1 MSQDK
6 VSLLRDPTAGVSVSP
21 DSRSYDSVDPPSYS
35 AEHGAQISF
44 VPRRFPQYVA
54 ALTATLSA
62 LAAGAVLGWTSPI
75 LNEIQ
80 HGKFHNITVNSN
92 QMGWIGSFVTLGGMT
107 MCIPTGFLC
116 DLIGRKKTLL
126 LLIVPFAI
134 GWSLILFAK
143 SIVMIYLGRLIT
155 GMAAGA
161 SCVAAPLYTSEIA
174 QKEIRG
180 TLGSYFQ
187 LMVTIGIIFAYLAG
201 KFLTSMGYTIFCASL
216 PVVFIVLFAFQP
228 ETPAFCLRSGLYDDA
243 LRALVRLRGPCESN
257 EAELAEIEGTLK
269 ESLESSVSISQT
281 FQKKANIKAFVIAF
295 SLMFFQ
301 QFSGINAIILY
312 SSDIFASAGS
322 NLDANTAAIIV
333 GAFQAVATFVSSLM
347 IDKLGRKILLLTS
360 SIVMAFSTLVLA
372 IYFTLKYRT
381 AIDGAVLH
389 EIGFIPIVSLC
400 LFVVVFSIG
409 LGPIPWMISS
419 EIFTPEIKSIASSGA
434 GTFNWFLAFLV
445 TKFYLQVNE
454 CVGQDS
460 TFYAFSILSLLG
472 GVFVYFVV
480 PETKGKTVE
489 QVQAE
494 LER

>member
-6 VSLLRDPTAGVSVSP
+6 VSLLRDPTAGVSTSS
-21 DSRSYDSVDPPSYS
+21 DSRNYDSVDPPPHT
-35 AEHGAQISF
+35 ENRAQISF
-44 VPRRFPQYVA
+44 VPRRLPQYVA

-75 LNEIQ
+75 LSDLQ
-80 HGKFHNITVNSN
+80 HGKFHNISVTSD

-116 DLIGRKKTLL
+116 DLLGRKKTLL
-126 LLIVPFAI
+126 LLIAPFAV
-134 GWSLILFAK
+134 GWSLIIFAK
-143 SIVMIYLGRLIT
+143 SIIMLYLGRLIT

-187 LMVTIGIIFAYLAG
+187 LMVTVGIFLAYLSG
-201 KFLTSMGYTIFCASL
+201 KYLTSMPYTIFCACL
-216 PVVFIVLFAFQP
+216 PVVFVVLFAFQP
-228 ETPAFCLRSGLYDDA
+228 ETPAFCLRRGRYDDA
-243 LRALVRLRGPCESN
+243 LKALVKLRGPCEGN
-257 EAELAEIEGTLK
+257 ESELAEIEGSLK
-269 ESLESSVSISQT
+269 ESLESSVSFSQT
-281 FQKKANIKAFVIAF
+281 FRKKANVKALVIAF
-295 SLMFFQ
+295 ALMFFQ
-301 QFSGINAIILY
+301 QFSGINAVILY
-312 SSDIFASAGS
+312 TSDIFASAGS

-333 GAFQAVATFVSSLM
+333 GAFQVVATFVSSLV
-347 IDKLGRKILLLTS
+347 IDKLGRKILLFTS
-360 SIVMAFSTLVLA
+360 AVVMALSSLVLA
-372 IYFTLKYRT
+372 IYFTLKCRT
-381 AIDGAVLH
+381 SIDGDILH
-389 EIGFIPIVSLC
+389 ELGFIPIVSLC

-419 EIFTPEIKSIASSGA
+419 EIFTPEIKSIASSSA

-454 CVGQDS
+454 RVGQDS
-460 TFYAFSILSLLG
+460 TFYAFAVLSLLG
-472 GVFVYFVV
+472 GAFVYFVI